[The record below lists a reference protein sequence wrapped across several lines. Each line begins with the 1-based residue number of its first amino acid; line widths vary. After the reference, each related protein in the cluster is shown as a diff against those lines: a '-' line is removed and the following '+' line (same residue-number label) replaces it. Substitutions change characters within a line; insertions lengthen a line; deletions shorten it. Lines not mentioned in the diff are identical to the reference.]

1 MAAYANYSLS
11 QFLNNSPAEI
21 KEKLL
26 GSDQASGF
34 TQVSHGQLFAWDE
47 EIAILKEFAKR
58 AVAAN
63 PVCGEFGLVLEYR
76 LPRRE
81 RRIDV
86 ALLFKNNIVLL
97 EFKAGGKAAT
107 TDAIAQITDYALDL
121 HYYHGESR
129 PHELVSILCPTQ
141 MAGSKV
147 EALGADN
154 PVKRILVMG
163 QQELSEFLV
172 NLALEQA
179 QTPGQAI
186 NHRQWVASA
195 YVPIPGILEATV
207 ELFAQHEV
215 DDITSSLAESVT
227 IDATIAVV
235 AEEILRARETGE
247 KVLCL
252 ITGAPGAG
260 KTLTGLR
267 IAHDQ
272 LLVDT
277 GWHSVFL
284 SGNGPLLKVLQ
295 EALARDYS
303 QRQGIN
309 LVSARNFAKSK
320 LHSVHSYLHEALR
333 GINAPAEKVVIF
345 DEAQRAWDAA
355 KMNKMAGRQ
364 RRLAGGGENTP
375 VAELAQSEPA
385 QILTVLSRHQHGA
398 VLIALC
404 GNGQEIHDGEAG
416 VAEWVTARAGR
427 FDDWRIVMSPVA
439 VDLVGGVEQSD
450 QIEVKPELHLSVPL
464 RSHRA
469 SRHAIWVD
477 AVLSGDS
484 EAARRNIDQEQ
495 FPIVMTRDLPI
506 ARQWLTLN
514 TLGSRRK
521 GVVASSGA
529 YRLRPYGIEVSA
541 DFRKGVDYALWFT
554 APDGD
559 LRSSHALEVVATE
572 FECQGL
578 ELDRVGVC
586 WCWDMLLRPGL
597 AQPRVFHGKNWRN
610 ARAGR
615 EHQYI
620 INKYRVLLTRARE
633 GMVIWVPRGDEQDPT
648 RLQSETD
655 SVARFLC
662 DCGVK
667 EI

>member
-1 MAAYANYSLS
+1 LAANYNLS
-11 QFLNNSPAEI
+11 QFLDSSSAEI
-21 KEKLL
+21 KESLL
-26 GSDQASGF
+26 VNDQAAGF
-34 TQVSHGQLFAWDE
+34 VQVAHAQLIAWDE
-47 EIAILKEFAKR
+47 EIAVLKEFAQR
-58 AVAAN
+58 AVAFN
-63 PVCGEFGLVLEYR
+63 PNCREFGLVLEYR

-81 RRIDV
+81 RRIDA
-86 ALLFKNNIVLL
+86 ALLFRDKIVLL
-97 EFKAGGKAAT
+97 EFKVGGRVSTNEAVS
-107 TDAIAQITDYALDL
+107 QITDYALDL

-141 MAGSKV
+141 MAGSRV
-147 EALGADN
+147 EALGVDN

-163 QQELSEFLV
+163 RQELIEFLV
-172 NLALEQA
+172 NLAVEQA
-179 QTPGQAI
+179 QIPGQAI

-207 ELFAQHEV
+207 ELFTQHEV

-235 AEEILRARETGE
+235 AEEIRRARETRK

-303 QRQGIN
+303 QRKGFN

-320 LHSVHSYLHEALR
+320 LHSVHSYLHEVLR
-333 GINAPAEKVVIF
+333 GSNAPAEQVVIF

-355 KMNKMAGRQ
+355 KMKKMAGRQ
-364 RRLAGGGENTP
+364 RRLAGGVENIP
-375 VAELAQSEPA
+375 AAELAQSEPA
-385 QILTVLSRHQHGA
+385 QILMVLSRHQHGA

-416 VAEWVTARAGR
+416 VAEWVTARSGR
-427 FDDWRIVMSPVA
+427 FEDWRIVMSPVA
-439 VDLVGGVEQSD
+439 MDLVGEVEPSD
-450 QIEVKPELHLSVPL
+450 QVEVKPELHLSVPM

-469 SRHAIWVD
+469 TRHAAWVD
-477 AVLSGDS
+477 AVLNGDS
-484 EAARRNIDQEQ
+484 EAARRNIAQDQ

-506 ARQWLTLN
+506 ARQWLARN

-521 GVVASSGA
+521 GLVASSGA
-529 YRLRPYGIEVSA
+529 YRLRPYGVEVSA
-541 DFRKGVDYALWFT
+541 GFRKGVNYAFWFT

-586 WCWDMLLRPGL
+586 WCWDMLLRPGR

-615 EHQYI
+615 ERQYI

-633 GMVIWVPRGDEQDPT
+633 GMVIWVPRGEERDKT
-648 RLQSETD
+648 RISAEMD
-655 SVARFLC
+655 GVESFLKS
-662 DCGVK
+662 CGVAQLD
-667 EI
+667 